1 MKIGIITIP
10 PTVNY
15 GGILQA
21 YALQKVLQDMGH
33 QAHIICTTQRYPSLP
48 RMKKP
53 FVYAKRFIY
62 KYLLGKKNT
71 IIFLE
76 DVYRSQICKNTE
88 MFIQQHLHLKELFSF
103 SDLREDD
110 YDAYVAGSDQVW
122 RSIYNGDIKACYFS
136 FAEGWKVKRI
146 AYAASFGTDKWE
158 YSKSETRA
166 CKHLIQLF
174 DAVSV
179 REESALQLV
188 NTYLGTTAKHVL
200 DPTLLL
206 DKQDYIVL
214 FKDNQ
219 TLKSKGN
226 MMCYILDSNDEIQ
239 KQIAELQSVYQLE
252 VFHVYGCYSDLNSP
266 LSDRIQP
273 RVEQWLRGFY
283 DARLVVTDSFH
294 AVVFSVIFRKPFV
307 LLGNASRGNARFVS
321 LLHMLNFDLSDGMF
335 NRLFVPEDSNYQ
347 ALDRLRASSLHF
359 LADSLR

>member
-21 YALQKVLQDMGH
+21 YALQKVLLDMGH
-33 QAHIICTTQRYPSLP
+33 QAHVVCTTQRYPSLP

-62 KYLLGKKNT
+62 KYFLGKKNV

-76 DVYRSQICKNTE
+76 DVYRTQICKNTE
-88 MFIQQHLHLKELFSF
+88 MFIQQHLHLKELASF
-103 SDLREDD
+103 SDLREGD

-122 RSIYNGDIKACYFS
+122 RSLYNKDIKACYFS

-166 CKHLIQLF
+166 CKHLIHLF

-179 REESALQLV
+179 REESAVQLV
-188 NTYLGTTAKHVL
+188 YTYFGTTAKHVL

-206 DKQDYIVL
+206 DKQDYIAL
-214 FKDNQ
+214 FENKH
-219 TLKSKGN
+219 TSESKGN
-226 MMCYILDSNDEIQ
+226 MMCYILDSNNEIQ
-239 KQIAELQSVYQLE
+239 KRVAELQSKYQLKA
-252 VFHVYGCYSDLNSP
+252 FHVYGRYSDLNSP

-273 RVEQWLRGFY
+273 YVEQWLRGFY

-307 LLGNASRGNARFVS
+307 LLGNENRGNARFVS
-321 LLHMLNFDLSDGMF
+321 LLHMLDFDLSDGML
-335 NRLFVPEDSNYQ
+335 NRLFVPDDSNYQ